1 MARKF
6 KMTVVTTKE
15 IEITLND
22 SLFLGKTEAEYLKD
36 FSKHMWAVNDLSEVA
51 DYAGRMIAE
60 YDSGNFDFLGIVAP
74 SYTTKEDVNVSVV
87 LLSDDTDVEDLEEIK
102 EEQ

>member
-15 IEITLND
+15 IEVTLND
-22 SLFLGKTEAEYLKD
+22 SLFKGTTEAKYLEE
-36 FSKHMWAVNDLSEVA
+36 FSNHMWAVNDLSEVA
-51 DYAGRMIAE
+51 EYAGRMVAE

-74 SYTTKEDVNVSVV
+74 SYSPKEDVNVSVV